1 MKKTLLLMFAFLG
14 GIMAQAQ
21 NTVTYTDDLVVTI
34 NEESTEPQKTDIK
47 VTTNADGTYT
57 LALDNFMLGAGE
69 DALAVGNIV
78 LENITGTE
86 ENGRVLLNVTQTIQI
101 APGTDETIPEE
112 AWLGPM
118 LGDVPVVL
126 KAEMTADKMYCMID
140 IDMMATIEQ
149 VINVV
154 FGTPFGE
161 VVEPDEPEV
170 LATYTYTDD
179 LVVTI
184 NEESTEPQKTD
195 IMVNKHEDGTY
206 TLMLDNFMLGAGE
219 DALAVGNIVLKNITG
234 TEENGRT
241 NLNVTQTIQIA
252 PGTDETI
259 PEEAWLGPML
269 GDVPVVLKA
278 EMTADKMYCTI
289 DIDMMATIEQVINVV
304 FGSPFKEEG
313 GNGIQTVTSF
323 NKERK
328 AIYNLNGVCVGTDWN
343 ALQQGVYIVNGKKVI
358 K

>member
-34 NEESTEPQKTDIK
+34 NEESTEPQQTDIK

-86 ENGRVLLNVTQTIQI
+86 ENGRV
-101 APGTDETIPEE
+101 
-112 AWLGPM
+112 
-118 LGDVPVVL
+118 
-126 KAEMTADKMYCMID
+126 
-140 IDMMATIEQ
+140 
-149 VINVV
+149 
-154 FGTPFGE
+154 F
-161 VVEPDEPEV
+161 
-170 LATYTYTDD
+170 
-179 LVVTI
+179 
-184 NEESTEPQKTD
+184 
-195 IMVNKHEDGTY
+195 
-206 TLMLDNFMLGAGE
+206 
-219 DALAVGNIVLKNITG
+219 
-234 TEENGRT
+234 
-241 NLNVTQTIQIA
+241 LNVTQTIQIA

-289 DIDMMATIEQVINVV
+289 DIDMMATLEQVINVV

-328 AIYNLNGVCVGTDWN
+328 AIYYNLNGVCVGTDWN